1 VTDIEMATLWAE
13 ILDIDEAEADDH
25 FFEIGGNSLLAID
38 VVTAIQART
47 GVAVPLGDFFADP
60 TPSAVA
66 AVVARRSDGAR
77 LSAGQPHREPA
88 GR

>member
-1 VTDIEMATLWAE
+1 MTDIEMAALWAE
-13 ILDIDEAEADDH
+13 ILDIDEAEVDDH

-38 VVTAIQART
+38 VVTAVQART

-66 AVVARRSDGAR
+66 AAVARLSDGAR
-77 LSAGQPHREPA
+77 LSAGQPDREPA